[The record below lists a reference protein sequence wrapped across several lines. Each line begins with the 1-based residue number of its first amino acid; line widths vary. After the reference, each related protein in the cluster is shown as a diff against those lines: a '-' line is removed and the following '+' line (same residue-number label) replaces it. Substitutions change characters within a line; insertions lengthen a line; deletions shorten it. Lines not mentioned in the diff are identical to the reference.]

1 MWRSYCLLSL
11 TLCTFELA
19 AYGRSAG
26 TEELVTRDD
35 GQDHRKETRG
45 RPEAWDE
52 NTAELVGKWRN
63 NGEALEPKWR
73 DGDTIPLLPFSQFS
87 RFSRGKIDNSEEE
100 DDYDRRTPKYRQ
112 GNRRENFLRTRNNH
126 RSPYNDYD
134 HGPTEIK
141 REYHERDEISPR
153 KRNRPWNSENAAAF
167 EETRND
173 DRNRN
178 IEEDKETSA
187 RHREI
192 FQARPNDYEHELN
205 DEEYLKPRP
214 RKRRPPQNYEFTLV
228 ESETSLNEGRTS
240 NNSGPLPRE
249 NPPETTTKNAPFLQ
263 NAVELKSL
271 LKMQQEEG
279 SSLSEI
285 LQRRNLTLNDLL
297 KGKADVINALK
308 MKDEVEEGQDYE
320 ETARIMT
327 NSFTKLVTTERPQ
340 WTFTTSQKPT
350 KAKSSERN
358 EEELVIPIVPAS
370 ASLRNSQ
377 TSAREPLNKANG
389 GEVVNVTTGKSIP
402 SNVDATRVAITTS
415 VPLPVAT
422 NSMELMQADDA
433 GAKSSDGGEIRAE
446 SFDEDEIMEFSDFTD
461 YKKGRNGVSPVWLM
475 MKDGETP
482 KLASTKG
489 HFEDRGSTLSIEKIL
504 RPTERSKLTN
514 NLPASPGNQGQGFND
529 SNSIN
534 RNRMFKEEEQR
545 VTVNYSEEDYGSS
558 SEREYQSDTP
568 DTVMYYDLEQSTQI
582 GNFTDMGKS
591 ESDMSKTIMK
601 ELESALD
608 AMSRDVNSTL
618 ENRRALSKSPLAEK
632 NDSDNL
638 KNHQNRNTT
647 GKKSYDDIISEVE
660 PEARAEIFELFASGS
675 AGKRLER
682 LLKSRNM
689 SLEEL
694 IALRQ
699 RGSSK
704 VHLAEVSR
712 IRAHKSNDK
721 YAVKDTD
728 LKATDS
734 SPSKE
739 GKAIV
744 NHDKGVDNYLS
755 QSTENLKTIDSLSN
769 SMDLVRLEDGTT
781 EQLVP
786 KLESKVSNEDIEF
799 NTSPKMDIE
808 KDERERHRTVEI
820 VDLLTTFDSFPFIRD
835 IQREFTDQYDKEE
848 KRKLLVQDS
857 NVGVIFMNN
866 DAEMIR
872 VNDTSNV
879 VESGF
884 VKEIVKQ
891 EPSSIDIQAVYG
903 KTGNILDE
911 DESRSKKGK
920 SLSKVKPSIIAS
932 GAILG
937 VTLVVFLAIFIVCR
951 IRQKQKYRYKN
962 TFSRAVFQGPVM
974 TARKLSNSSSLSTV
988 MVNVVATSTTKRP
1001 EKNENQKPTEM
1012 DSKSDIDN
1020 DSLDANDSWE
1030 TIPDYMK

>member
-1 MWRSYCLLSL
+1 M
-11 TLCTFELA
+11 
-19 AYGRSAG
+19 
-26 TEELVTRDD
+26 
-35 GQDHRKETRG
+35 
-45 RPEAWDE
+45 
-52 NTAELVGKWRN
+52 GKWRN

-100 DDYDRRTPKYRQ
+100 DDDRRTPKYRQ
-112 GNRRENFLRTRNNH
+112 SKRRENFLRGRNN
-126 RSPYNDYD
+126 RRLPYNDYD
-134 HGPTEIK
+134 DHEQTEIK

-153 KRNRPWNSENAAAF
+153 KRNRPWNSENAATF
-167 EETRND
+167 EERND
-173 DRNRN
+173 DQNRD
-178 IEEDKETSA
+178 IKEDGETSA
-187 RHREI
+187 RYREI
-192 FQARPNDYEHELN
+192 FQARPNDYEHEFN

-228 ESETSLNEGRTS
+228 ENETSLNEGGTN
-240 NNSGPLPRE
+240 NNSVSKANNQE
-249 NPPETTTKNAPFLQ
+249 NFPETTTKNAQ

-279 SSLSEI
+279 LSLSEI

-297 KGKADVINALK
+297 KGKTDVINALK
-308 MKDEVEEGQDYE
+308 MRDVEESQDYE
-320 ETARIMT
+320 ETARVMT
-327 NSFTKLVTTERPQ
+327 NSFTRLFTTERPQ
-340 WTFTTSQKPT
+340 WTFTTAESA
-350 KAKSSERN
+350 KAKSSQ
-358 EEELVIPIVPAS
+358 EELVIPIIPAS
-370 ASLRNSQ
+370 TSLRNSQ
-377 TSAREPLNKANG
+377 TSAREPSNKANDG
-389 GEVVNVTTGKSIP
+389 EVYSEVVNATTGKSIP
-402 SNVDATRVAITTS
+402 TNVDAIRVTITTPM
-415 VPLPVAT
+415 PLPVAT
-422 NSMELMQADDA
+422 NSMELVQADDA
-433 GAKSSDGGEIRAE
+433 GTKSPAGGEIRAE

-475 MKDGETP
+475 MKDGEAGETP
-482 KLASTKG
+482 KLASSKG
-489 HFEDRGSTLSIEKIL
+489 QFEDKGSTLSIEKIL
-504 RPTERSKLTN
+504 HPTERSKLTRLAN
-514 NLPASPGNQGQGFND
+514 PGNQGPGFND
-529 SNSIN
+529 SDSIN
-534 RNRMFKEEEQR
+534 KSGTFKEEEQR
-545 VTVNYSEEDYGSS
+545 VTMNHSEEDYSSS
-558 SEREYQSDTP
+558 SEKEYQSDTP

-582 GNFTDMGKS
+582 DNYTG

-608 AMSRDVNSTL
+608 AMSRGVNSTL
-618 ENRRALSKSPLAEK
+618 ENRRALSKGPLVEK

-638 KNHQNRNTT
+638 KNHQNINTT
-647 GKKSYDDIISEVE
+647 GKKSYDDVISEVE

-721 YAVKDTD
+721 HGVKNTDD
-728 LKATDS
+728 LKATS
-734 SPSKE
+734 SSSSKE
-739 GKAIV
+739 RKTIA
-744 NHDKGVDNYLS
+744 NRENYDKGVNNYLS
-755 QSTENLKTIDSLSN
+755 QSTENLKTIDSSSN

-781 EQLVP
+781 EQLIP
-786 KLESKVSNEDIEF
+786 KLESTISNEDIEL
-799 NTSPKMDIE
+799 NTSPRMDIE

-820 VDLLTTFDSFPFIRD
+820 VDLLTTFDSFPFIKD
-835 IQREFTDQYDKEE
+835 IQREFTDQYDKED

-857 NVGVIFMNN
+857 NVGVMFVNN

-872 VNDTSNV
+872 VNDTSNI

-1001 EKNENQKPTEM
+1001 EKNENQEPTEM

>member
-1 MWRSYCLLSL
+1 M
-11 TLCTFELA
+11 
-19 AYGRSAG
+19 
-26 TEELVTRDD
+26 
-35 GQDHRKETRG
+35 
-45 RPEAWDE
+45 
-52 NTAELVGKWRN
+52 
-63 NGEALEPKWR
+63 
-73 DGDTIPLLPFSQFS
+73 
-87 RFSRGKIDNSEEE
+87 
-100 DDYDRRTPKYRQ
+100 
-112 GNRRENFLRTRNNH
+112 
-126 RSPYNDYD
+126 
-134 HGPTEIK
+134 
-141 REYHERDEISPR
+141 
-153 KRNRPWNSENAAAF
+153 F

-173 DRNRN
+173 DRNRD

-192 FQARPNDYEHELN
+192 FQARPNDYEHEFN

-228 ESETSLNEGRTS
+228 ESETSLNEGRTN
-240 NNSGPLPRE
+240 NNSGPWSRE
-249 NPPETTTKNAPFLQ
+249 NLPETATKNAPFLQ

-279 SSLSEI
+279 LSLSEI

-297 KGKADVINALK
+297 KGKADVINALR
-308 MKDEVEEGQDYE
+308 MRDVEESQDYE

-327 NSFTKLVTTERPQ
+327 NSFTKVFTTERPQ
-340 WTFTTSQKPT
+340 WTFTTSQKSAKT
-350 KAKSSERN
+350 KSSERN
-358 EEELVIPIVPAS
+358 EEELIIPIVPAS
-370 ASLRNSQ
+370 TSLRNSQ
-377 TSAREPLNKANG
+377 TSAREPLNKVNS

-402 SNVDATRVAITTS
+402 ANVDTTRVTITTPT
-415 VPLPVAT
+415 PLPIAT

-433 GAKSSDGGEIRAE
+433 GTKSPDGGEIRAE

-475 MKDGETP
+475 MKDGEAGKTP
-482 KLASTKG
+482 KLASSKG
-489 HFEDRGSTLSIEKIL
+489 HFEDKGSTLSIEKIL

-514 NLPASPGNQGQGFND
+514 NLPASPGNEGQGFND

-545 VTVNYSEEDYGSS
+545 VTMNYSEEDYGSS
-558 SEREYQSDTP
+558 SEKEYQSDTP

-582 GNFTDMGKS
+582 DNFTDMSKT
-591 ESDMSKTIMK
+591 ESDVSKTIMK

-618 ENRRALSKSPLAEK
+618 ENRRALLKSPLVEK

-647 GKKSYDDIISEVE
+647 EKKSYDDIISEVE

-712 IRAHKSNDK
+712 IRAHKSNDE
-721 YAVKDTD
+721 YRIKDKDD
-728 LKATDS
+728 LKAKGS
-734 SPSKE
+734 SSSKE
-739 GKAIV
+739 GKAIM
-744 NHDKGVDNYLS
+744 NHENYDKGVDNYLS
-755 QSTENLKTIDSLSN
+755 QSTENLKTINSLSN
-769 SMDLVRLEDGTT
+769 SMDLVHLEDGTT

-786 KLESKVSNEDIEF
+786 KLQSKVSNEDVEL
-799 NTSPKMDIE
+799 NTSPKTDIE
-808 KDERERHRTVEI
+808 KDERKRHRTVEI
-820 VDLLTTFDSFPFIRD
+820 VDLLTTFDSFPFIKD
-835 IQREFTDQYDKEE
+835 IQREFTDQYDKEN
-848 KRKLLVQDS
+848 KRKLLVRDG
-857 NVGVIFMNN
+857 NVGMMFMNN

-872 VNDTSNV
+872 ANDTSNV

-920 SLSKVKPSIIAS
+920 SLSKVKPSMIAS

-937 VTLVVFLAIFIVCR
+937 VTLVGFLAIFIVCR

-962 TFSRAVFQGPVM
+962 TFSRAVFQDPVM

-1001 EKNENQKPTEM
+1001 EKNENQEPTEM